1 MRSVP
6 HTDRSG
12 SWFQLQVFVCII
24 IFVISWS
31 FHHSQQISCLLD
43 GCVISFIPSNVHPH
57 PLSDSLS
64 VSLCSHPPY
73 YAARGGH
80 RHQWGPNGSLGRLER
95 GARKSAVAS
104 LSVLY
109 LSSRVI
115 WLDLSAL
122 KCVFVSQSEI
132 CWPHFLPSKPSHC
145 YTFILMLHFH
155 YCDTKCSAKH

>member
-1 MRSVP
+1 MHEVCTTHWSVRVLIP
-6 HTDRSG
+6 ASCFCLHNH
-12 SWFQLQVFVCII
+12 VCYFIK
-24 IFVISWS
+24 
-31 FHHSQQISCLLD
+31 HSD
-43 GCVISFIPSNVHPH
+43 GCVLSFIPANVHPH

-73 YAARGGH
+73 YAARGAH

-109 LSSRVI
+109 LCSPFCTKV
-115 WLDLSAL
+115 
-122 KCVFVSQSEI
+122 CVFVSQSEI
-132 CWPHFLPSKPSHC
+132 CWPHFLSSKPSHR